1 VGDLGTTL
9 WGQLLAFNWAGL
21 LRALII
27 LGVGMMLA
35 RVVSRAAG
43 RVLSLRLDLHQT
55 TILRRVIFYIIV
67 GLAIASA
74 LHQLGFRLGVLLG
87 AAGILTVAIGF
98 ASQTSASNLISG
110 LFLIAER
117 PFQIGDFIQV
127 ANEATGEVLSIDL
140 LSVKMRTR
148 DNLFVRVPNETLVK
162 AQVTNYSRFPIRRYD
177 LMLGVAYREDLDR
190 VREVLEAVADAN
202 PLCLE
207 EPRPQIFFQGF
218 ERIFNRNTLVTAGTN
233 LIAAAGILFLCF
245 GVLLT
250 IGFINAVH
258 LFQHL
263 IHFRCNFGI
272 GLIGYLKAFIRKR
285 IYNRRSRYVKFGCNF
300 K

>member
-1 VGDLGTTL
+1 MGDLGTTL
-9 WGQLLAFNWAGL
+9 WSQLLAFNWAGL

-27 LGVGMMLA
+27 LGVGMLLA

-43 RVLSLRLDLHQT
+43 RVLALRLDLHQT
-55 TILRRVIFYIIV
+55 TILRRVIFYVIV

-190 VREVLEAVADAN
+190 VREALEAAADAN

-218 ERIFNRNTLVTAGTN
+218 GASSVDLQFSVWALRENFLDLRNSLPLEVKKEFDARGIEIPFPHLSLYAGSGTGPFPVTRGAGAEDGTRE
-233 LIAAAGILFLCF
+233 ADPDQDEG
-245 GVLLT
+245 G
-250 IGFINAVH
+250 
-258 LFQHL
+258 
-263 IHFRCNFGI
+263 
-272 GLIGYLKAFIRKR
+272 RK
-285 IYNRRSRYVKFGCNF
+285 G
-300 K
+300 